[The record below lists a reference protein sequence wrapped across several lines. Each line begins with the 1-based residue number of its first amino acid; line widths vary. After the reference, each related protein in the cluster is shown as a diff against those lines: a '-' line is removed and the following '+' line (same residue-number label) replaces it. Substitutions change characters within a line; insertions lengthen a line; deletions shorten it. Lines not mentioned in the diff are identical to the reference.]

1 MPPTIKG
8 KRKKRKTRKK
18 QKGGT
23 GKDKFTDD
31 DLAKFLYAAIDEQFL
46 YYFYYSDKK
55 YDDDLRTIN
64 KSSYAAFN
72 GQPDS
77 FKTERKE
84 YIGKLITALQ
94 KYRVDFIAKPDTSS
108 AKKISQQQIENTI
121 HILEMLNKRSFMDVF
136 RSIFVPDNTA
146 SYSDPREYYKKETDI
161 TMRTLPNPLGFAKDL
176 SFTNVLQDIQLE
188 ITEKFPET
196 SLDRLLHAVYNVEND
211 LYLKLLLGQGNSKEL
226 TRILD
231 ENQKS
236 QKDTITYASSY
247 PIIKSKG

>member
-1 MPPTIKG
+1 MPPTKKG
-8 KRKKRKTRKK
+8 KRKKRKSRKK

-23 GKDKFTDD
+23 VKDEFTKDKLAIFLDAATDE
-31 DLAKFLYAAIDEQFL
+31 IFL

-55 YDDDLRTIN
+55 YDELSDITDN
-64 KSSYAAFN
+64 GYAAFN

-94 KYRVDFIAKPDTSS
+94 KYRVDFIANPDTSS
-108 AKKISQQQIENTI
+108 PQKISQQQIENTI
-121 HILEMLNKRSFMDVF
+121 YILEMLNKRSFMDVF

-176 SFTNVLQDIQLE
+176 SFTNVLQDITLE

-211 LYLKLLLGQGNSKEL
+211 FYLKLLLGQGNSKEL

-231 ENQKS
+231 ENKKS
-236 QKDTITYASSY
+236 QHQTTTYASSY

>member
-1 MPPTIKG
+1 MPPTKKG
-8 KRKKRKTRKK
+8 KRKKRKSRKK
-18 QKGGT
+18 QKGGAV
-23 GKDKFTDD
+23 KDEFTKD
-31 DLAKFLYAAIDEQFL
+31 DLATFLDAATDEKFL

-55 YDDDLRTIN
+55 YNELSGITDN
-64 KSSYAAFN
+64 GYAAFN

-94 KYRVDFIAKPDTSS
+94 KYRVDFIANKDTSS
-108 AKKISQQQIENTI
+108 PQKISQQQIENTI
-121 HILEMLNKRSFMDVF
+121 YILEMLNNRSFMDIF

-146 SYSDPREYYKKETDI
+146 SYSDPREYYKKVTDI
-161 TMRTLPNPLGFAKDL
+161 TMRTLPNPLGFAKDV
-176 SFTNVLQDIQLE
+176 SQNNVLQDIQLE

-211 LYLKLLLGQGNSKEL
+211 FYLKLLLGQGNSKEL
-226 TRILD
+226 KRIFD
-231 ENQKS
+231 ENKKS
-236 QKDTITYASSY
+236 QHQTTTYASSY